1 MKAAAQFI
9 VLLYQKEG
17 RQTLGRLNFYTQEIN
32 IFTG

>member
-9 VLLYQKEG
+9 LLYQKEG
-17 RQTLGRLNFYTQEIN
+17 RQTLGRLHFYTREIN